1 MHFIFKLEQ
10 LKNENHL
17 NKNVSLETSQPFFSP
32 TLFWLIML
40 LCQQKLK
47 NNFIN
52 QSSVSFT
59 GYNYYKQQ
67 NTSQLY

>member
-1 MHFIFKLEQ
+1 MHFICKLEQ
-10 LKNENHL
+10 LKNENL
-17 NKNVSLETSQPFFSP
+17 NKNVSLAISQPFFPP
-32 TLFWLIML
+32 THFFWLIML
-40 LCQQKLK
+40 LRQQKLK
-47 NNFIN
+47 NSFIN